1 MKKTGLIISGFALL
15 ALASCKSSST
25 DDMSVEKR
33 TVFFDRTGM
42 DTVAKAGDNFFTYA
56 NGGWIKATKIPDD
69 QSGWGSFYT
78 LHDENQKKLRAILE
92 ESAAKK
98 DAAKGSTEQKVGD
111 YYASGMDTVALE
123 KKGYEPLKPMM
134 QKIAAVKDYKEL
146 VSLLAESYA
155 DGEGDLFG
163 FNVGADDKNSN
174 KNIVAMYQTG
184 LTLPEKD
191 YYTKNDPTTVDQR
204 KQMVAYAAKLF
215 MLTGT
220 DSTTAAKKASDI
232 LMLETAIAK
241 SHLAPADMRDPV
253 KNYHKMPIAD
263 LEKLSPNVGW
273 SAAFGKMG
281 LHPDSINVAHPMYY
295 TALSSL
301 LASQPIDVWK
311 SKIEFD
317 YINENASELSKI
329 FRDAS
334 FNYGKIFSGQKKQKD
349 RWKTMVGNTDG
360 SLKDL
365 ASQLFVKKYFTADA
379 KKRMDELVGNLQIAF
394 KSRIEKLDWMGDSTR
409 KKALVKLNT
418 IIKKI
423 GYPDKWKSFDDVE
436 ISRDNYFANNQ
447 SVSRHNFKEMISKMG
462 KPVDKT
468 EWGMTPY
475 TVNAYYNPSYNEIV
489 FPAGI
494 LQFPFFDA
502 NADDAINY
510 GGIGMVI
517 GHEITHGFD
526 DQGRQYDAE
535 GNMKEWWTA
544 DDAKKFE
551 SKTGE
556 VVKQYDGYVIL
567 DSLHLNGKL
576 TLGENLADL
585 GGLAI
590 AYDAFKMTP
599 QGKGNEKIDGF
610 TPDQRFFLGFAQV
623 WRLMNRPEMMRVR
636 VTTDPHSPEMY
647 RVNGPLSNFEPFYTA
662 FGIKEGNKMY
672 KKSEE
677 RAKVW

>member
-15 ALASCKSSST
+15 AFAGCKSSSP
-25 DDMSVEKR
+25 DNVAEKR
-33 TVFFDRTGM
+33 TVFFDSKGM
-42 DTVAKAGDNFFTYA
+42 DTAVTPGDNFFAYA
-56 NGGWIKATKIPDD
+56 NGGWTKATKIPDD

-78 LHDENQKKLRAILE
+78 LHEENQNKLKAILE
-92 ESAAKK
+92 EAASKK
-98 DAAKGSTEQKVGD
+98 DAAKGSAEQKVGD
-111 YYASGMDTVALE
+111 YYASGMDTVELE
-123 KKGYEPLKPMM
+123 KKGYEPLKPAM

-146 VSLLAESYA
+146 VKLLAEGYA
-155 DGEGDLFG
+155 DGDGDMFG
-163 FNVGADDKNSN
+163 FYIGPDDKNST
-174 KNIVAMYQTG
+174 KNIAALTQSG

-191 YYTKNDPTTVDQR
+191 YYFKNDPTTVEQR
-204 KQMVAYAAKLF
+204 KQMVEYATKLF
-215 MLTGT
+215 KLTGN
-220 DSTTAAKKASDI
+220 DSMTASKKAADI
-232 LMLETAIAK
+232 LKLETEIAK
-241 SHLAPADMRDPV
+241 SHLAPVDLRDPV
-253 KNYHKMPIAD
+253 KNYNKITLAE

-273 SAAFGKMG
+273 AAAFGKMG
-281 LHPDSINVAHPMYY
+281 INPDSINVSQPKYFA
-295 TALSSL
+295 ALSNL
-301 LASQPIDVWK
+301 LASQPIDMWK

-317 YINENASELSKI
+317 YISGNAAELSKI

-334 FNYGKIFSGQKKQKD
+334 FNFNKIFSGQKVQKD

-360 SLKDL
+360 SLRDL
-365 ASQLFVKKYFTADA
+365 ASQLFVKKYFTAEA
-379 KKRMDELVGNLQIAF
+379 KKRMDELVNNLQIAF
-394 KSRIEKLDWMGDSTR
+394 KSRIEKLDWMSDSTR
-409 KKALVKLNT
+409 KIALVKLNT

-436 ISRDNYFANNQ
+436 ISRDNYFANNR
-447 SVSRHNFKEMISKMG
+447 SVSKHFYKEMISKMG

-475 TVNAYYNPSYNEIV
+475 TVNAYYNPSFNEIV

-502 NADDAINY
+502 DADDAINY

-535 GNMKEWWTA
+535 GNLKDWWTA
-544 DDAKKFE
+544 GDAKKFE
-551 SKTGE
+551 SKIGE
-556 VVKQYDGYVIL
+556 VEKQYNSYVIL
-567 DSLHLNGKL
+567 DTMHLDGKL

-585 GGLAI
+585 GGIAI
-590 AYDAFKMTP
+590 AYDAFKMTA

-623 WRLMNRPEMMRVR
+623 WRIMVRPEMMRVR
-636 VTTDPHSPEMY
+636 VTTDPHSPAMF
-647 RVNGPLSNFEPFYTA
+647 RINGPLSNFEPFYAA
-662 FGIKEGNKMY
+662 FNIKEGDKMY
-672 KKSEE
+672 KKPEQ